1 MYAADAIVTGTDIRQ
16 RPWGFAQTLRD
27 VLVRSSGDPRLKCDP
42 RTAELAVHADR
53 FVACF
58 NYVDMMAGVPLHGV
72 LTSGPLSDRGS
83 LLRQSGLAQAG
94 EIGDFVQSA
103 HLRQAKSFS

>member
-1 MYAADAIVTGTDIRQ
+1 MYEADAIVTGTDMPQ

-27 VLVRSSGDPRLKCDP
+27 VLVRSSGDPRLKDDP

-58 NYVDMMAGVPLHGV
+58 NYVDMMAGVPLHDDQG
-72 LTSGPLSDRGS
+72 TYDRP
-83 LLRQSGLAQAG
+83 A
-94 EIGDFVQSA
+94 
-103 HLRQAKSFS
+103 